1 VGFDEEPPGSKS
13 WGFTTF
19 AAAREP
25 SKQFLS
31 QSPEAPCRH
40 RAAMNESPAMKA
52 IGVLTSGGDSP
63 GMNPCLRAVVKTA
76 AAKGVTVWGSL
87 EGYEGLIDGRFRELT
102 QATPDG
108 VLSVDREVDF
118 AGSMG
123 GTLLGSARSAR
134 FRDAAGRAQAV
145 ANLKARGIDGLVV
158 LGGNGSLTG
167 AHLLAKE
174 HGVRVMG
181 VPASIDNDIGGT
193 ATCLGV
199 DSALNT
205 IVHACDNISDT
216 ARAHRR
222 AFVVE
227 VMGRQCGYLA
237 MASAIAVAADAALIR
252 EGGKTEQALVE
263 QVANVVRQGFSRGKR
278 RVLIIKAEGVE
289 IPTTKLVR
297 LVEEKIAA
305 EHSTAE
311 IRATVLG
318 HVVRGGNP
326 SYMDRMVAGRFGL
339 FAVTALLEGATDEMV
354 AWQPPV
360 QGGLPTQ
367 DSSVQRFPLDR
378 VLTETDALIDGSS
391 PVTKRRLQLMEKA
404 AGVLQI

>member
-1 VGFDEEPPGSKS
+1 
-13 WGFTTF
+13 
-19 AAAREP
+19 
-25 SKQFLS
+25 
-31 QSPEAPCRH
+31 
-40 RAAMNESPAMKA
+40 MKA

-76 AAKGVTVWGSL
+76 AAKGVTVFGSL

-102 QATPDG
+102 RRLPDG
-108 VLSVDREVDF
+108 GIGADPELEL

-134 FRDAAGRAQAV
+134 FREEKGRAQAA
-145 ANLKARGIDGLVV
+145 ANLKAQGIEGLVV
-158 LGGNGSLTG
+158 AGGNGSLTG

-174 HGVRVMG
+174 HGVQVIG
-181 VPASIDNDIGGT
+181 VPASIDNDIGCT

-252 EGGKTEQALVE
+252 ESGKSEAAVVE
-263 QVANVVRQGFSRGKR
+263 QVLGVVRGGFSRGKR
-278 RVLIIKAEGVE
+278 RVLIIKAEGVAV
-289 IPTTKLVR
+289 PTTRLVQ
-297 LVEEKIAA
+297 LVEERLAA
-305 EHSTAE
+305 DGTNAE

-339 FAVTALLEGATDEMV
+339 FAVSALLEGATDEMV

-360 QGGLPTQ
+360 AGGTPTQ

-378 VLTETDALIDGSS
+378 VLLETDALIDGTS
-391 PVTKRRLQLMEKA
+391 PVTRRRLQLMEKA